1 MVVIKLCAFVKI
13 HKMLPFNTTDFQK
26 KGKGKS
32 RQHKVL
38 TRMSNNWSSQTIKKK
53 RKKRAA
59 TNYTNTLVQWHLKK
73 IYLC

>member
-13 HKMLPFNTTDFQK
+13 HKMLSFNTTDFQK

-53 RKKRAA
+53 ERKEQQQIIQIPWY
-59 TNYTNTLVQWHLKK
+59 NG
-73 IYLC
+73 I